1 MKEFGSDFNTIDGY
15 QTNESSLIKDYKNV
29 LLMANGRQCIEA
41 LIRILKWKRL
51 WMPEYFCYNI
61 IEYLQK
67 NTGIDIVF
75 YNDYPGNDDE
85 MVISNLNFQDG
96 DVLFRMNYFGL
107 RYFRSEKQIPIPVIE
122 DHSHDLTGDW
132 ATNSDADWCIASL
145 RKVIPIPEGGILW
158 SPKGHSLDFKSETTR
173 INDELAFKRWRAM
186 DEKDRY
192 LRGKI
197 IDKESFRLSFVETED
212 TFDVLDMSSID
223 KRSMEFLQSFDLSLW
238 NSTKKRNWEILV
250 GLASN
255 NRIKVLRPE
264 RDDMV
269 PFSLIIL
276 FENEMQQERIRR
288 ELISS
293 SIYPAVLWHVPDHSH
308 DEVRS
313 FSKRMLS
320 IHCDGRYKEKD
331 IEELYNTINTI
342 IRND

>member
-85 MVISNLNFQDG
+85 MVIPNLNFQDG

-158 SPKGHSLDFKSETTR
+158 SPKGHSLDFQSESTR

-192 LRGKI
+192 LRGEI

-212 TFDVLDMSSID
+212 AFDVLDMSSID

-276 FENEMQQERIRR
+276 FENEMQRERIRR

>member
-1 MKEFGSDFNTIDGY
+1 MKEFGSDFHFIDSYDSGRAHL
-15 QTNESSLIKDYKNV
+15 TDV
-29 LLMANGRQCIEA
+29 FRGATLLADGRQCVVV
-41 LIRILKWKRL
+41 LIRQYGWKRI

-61 IEYLQK
+61 IEYLQRK
-67 NTGIDIVF
+67 TGIEVSF
-75 YNDYPGNDDE
+75 YYDYPGNDDN
-85 MVISNLNFQDG
+85 MAISDISFMEG
-96 DVLFRMNYFGL
+96 DVLLRMNYFGL
-107 RYFRSEKQIPIPVIE
+107 RSFRSERQIPVPVIE

-158 SPKGHSLDFKSETTR
+158 SPKGHSLDFKSESTR

-192 LRGKI
+192 LRGEI

-212 TFDVLDMSSID
+212 AFDVLDMSCID
-223 KRSMEFLQSFDLSLW
+223 KRSMEFLQGFDLSLW

-276 FENEMQQERIRR
+276 FENEMQRDRIRR

-331 IEELYNTINTI
+331 IEELYNTINAI